1 MADPNKRLDLL
12 TKLGLGK
19 SHKTRR
25 SGTKMRTMGERKM
38 DKYFNSRRDNVD

>member
-19 SHKTRR
+19 SHKN
-25 SGTKMRTMGERKM
+25 KMIRNENEDNGRK
-38 DKYFNSRRDNVD
+38 KNGQVF